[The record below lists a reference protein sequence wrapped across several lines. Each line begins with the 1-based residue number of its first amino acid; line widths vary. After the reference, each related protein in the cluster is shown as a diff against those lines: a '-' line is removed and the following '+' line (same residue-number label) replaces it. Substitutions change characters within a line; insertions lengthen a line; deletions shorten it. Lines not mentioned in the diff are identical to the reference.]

1 MEKKLKAIKITTILS
16 MIIMFVCIIILT
28 CQLFKINNLK
38 QKNSD
43 LSTQKEQLIE
53 EIYNYNTTNTYY
65 DNNRQEYLEN
75 YAREMLGW
83 GTSGEVWYTID
94 K

>member
-16 MIIMFVCIIILT
+16 IIIMFVCIIILT

-53 EIYNYNTTNTYY
+53 EIYNYNTTNTNY

-83 GTSGEVWYTID
+83 GTSGEVWYTTN